1 MIVVTSGTSAHATNE
16 SQSIMEKFLIT
27 ASANTSLYIQR
38 IQQGERACQKHLL
51 IKNNP
56 EITRYL
62 FSNSHSLH
70 IPIVVA

>member
-1 MIVVTSGTSAHATNE
+1 MIVVISGTSAHATSE
-16 SQSIMEKFLIT
+16 SQSVMEKSLIT
-27 ASANTSLYIQR
+27 ASANTSLCIQR
-38 IQQGERACQKHLL
+38 IQGERACQKHLL